1 MTVKTESSAAAYRDA
16 NTPPASITTAG
27 TAFQLHLYRVRT
39 TKKETTTVP
48 ETFIGI
54 NDKRPGKVANYKK
67 PRIT

>member
-27 TAFQLHLYRVRT
+27 TAFKSFIYIESVQL
-39 TKKETTTVP
+39 KKETTTVP

-54 NDKRPGKVANYKK
+54 NDKRPWKGSEL
-67 PRIT
+67 

>member
-1 MTVKTESSAAAYRDA
+1 MTVKTESLAAAYRDA

-27 TAFQLHLYRVRT
+27 TVFKKLHLYRVRT

-54 NDKRPGKVANYKK
+54 NDKRPWKGSEL
-67 PRIT
+67 